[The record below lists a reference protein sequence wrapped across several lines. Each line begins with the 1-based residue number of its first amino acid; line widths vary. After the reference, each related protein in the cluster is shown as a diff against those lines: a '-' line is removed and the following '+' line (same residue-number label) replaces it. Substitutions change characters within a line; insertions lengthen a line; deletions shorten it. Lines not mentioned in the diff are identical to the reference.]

1 MLLQRFGEYL
11 LDSHLIQPA
20 DLQRALL
27 LQQAQAAASPPRH
40 LLIGQ
45 ALVELG
51 LLDRQ
56 LLDQAITHRLVG
68 LQTALQAA
76 NRQLEERVAQRT
88 QAVERQLLHIRTTAE
103 ITQLAL
109 AAPSLNELLRHALE
123 LLAERFDYPYV
134 AIFLTTA
141 ARDVGAVGGAG
152 ADLCQAAGRLG
163 KDLRSMDIHVQAGS
177 NSLIG
182 WVLEHQQPRV
192 EQDLVG
198 AHGLRPDGVPPNDLP
213 LFDLQLPEL
222 RRSGL
227 RSSCCLP
234 VITGHPVP
242 RLLGVLDLG
251 HTSPGAFDDQTL
263 AVLQT
268 VANHLAAV
276 IENASL
282 LETTRLSLNQVSG
295 LYQASYQMARAA
307 SPDEVLR
314 ITIAACAD
322 ALKQST
328 QMQTG
333 PSAGLIA
340 FFMPDGKSLRRMV
353 VFQPVGAHGVRPH
366 GASPPGTSPRGGSTW
381 GQASHADL
389 PVAYPD
395 HLPISADELD
405 QCFIPGESI
414 LISPILPDT
423 PGTHPDTPGTHP
435 DTPGMR
441 PDTPGVRPPTPPSL
455 PEALLAPLRIAGYR
469 QLALIPSRRGGRLE
483 IVFLLATRQLAAFPQ
498 NTLQSYASL
507 AEITSASL
515 DKVYTAQLMEKRLM
529 ALQSLNAISQAVSVE
544 TDLMRLYQVIHRE
557 VISVIGNVSFAVA
570 TYDAQTD
577 TIEVPY
583 LFEGDQL
590 RSVERFPA
598 GEGLTSIIIRTR
610 QPMLLV
616 DDTERKT
623 RQLGAKIVGRPAKS
637 WLGVPLLM
645 AGEAIGAIILQDL
658 EREGRFDED
667 DQRLLTT
674 LASQVAVAIRNA
686 RLLESTYRQ
695 AARERRLYEITKKIR
710 SSPDIPGIMQSTAQE
725 LSKILGTRRAT
736 IELGFPESDIGA
748 PPSVVGVHGVRPEG
762 VPGPSAHPANLQVAP
777 LGDAGDE
784 SNPAPDLKSS
794 GSG

>member
-1 MLLQRFGEYL
+1 M
-11 LDSHLIQPA
+11 
-20 DLQRALL
+20 
-27 LQQAQAAASPPRH
+27 
-40 LLIGQ
+40 
-45 ALVELG
+45 V
-51 LLDRQ
+51 
-56 LLDQAITHRLVG
+56 
-68 LQTALQAA
+68 
-76 NRQLEERVAQRT
+76 
-88 QAVERQLLHIRTTAE
+88 
-103 ITQLAL
+103 
-109 AAPSLNELLRHALE
+109 
-123 LLAERFDYPYV
+123 
-134 AIFLTTA
+134 
-141 ARDVGAVGGAG
+141 
-152 ADLCQAAGRLG
+152 
-163 KDLRSMDIHVQAGS
+163 
-177 NSLIG
+177 
-182 WVLEHQQPRV
+182 PRV
-192 EQDLVG
+192 RHD
-198 AHGLRPDGVPPNDLP
+198 ASGV
-213 LFDLQLPEL
+213 
-222 RRSGL
+222 
-227 RSSCCLP
+227 
-234 VITGHPVP
+234 
-242 RLLGVLDLG
+242 
-251 HTSPGAFDDQTL
+251 
-263 AVLQT
+263 
-268 VANHLAAV
+268 
-276 IENASL
+276 
-282 LETTRLSLNQVSG
+282 
-295 LYQASYQMARAA
+295 
-307 SPDEVLR
+307 
-314 ITIAACAD
+314 
-322 ALKQST
+322 
-328 QMQTG
+328 
-333 PSAGLIA
+333 
-340 FFMPDGKSLRRMV
+340 
-353 VFQPVGAHGVRPH
+353 
-366 GASPPGTSPRGGSTW
+366 
-381 GQASHADL
+381 
-389 PVAYPD
+389 
-395 HLPISADELD
+395 
-405 QCFIPGESI
+405 
-414 LISPILPDT
+414 
-423 PGTHPDTPGTHP
+423 
-435 DTPGMR
+435 R
-441 PDTPGVRPPTPPSL
+441 PDTPGVRPDAPGVHPDAPDMRPDAPDMHPDAPGVRPPTTPSL
-455 PEALLAPLRIAGYR
+455 PEALLAPLRTAGYR

-515 DKVYTAQLMEKRLM
+515 DKVYTAQRMEKRLT

-736 IELGFPESDIGA
+736 IELGSVGA
-748 PPSVVGVHGVRPEG
+748 HLGVRPDDLR
-762 VPGPSAHPANLQVAP
+762 PDS
-777 LGDAGDE
+777 DE
-784 SNPAPDLKSS
+784 SNPAPDLESS